1 MIPNGVYP
9 TMITFF
15 KEDNSLDFENM
26 AKLIDYYIESGVDG
40 IFAVCQS
47 SEIFFL
53 TLEERIKL
61 ARFVV
66 DYVAGRVAVVA
77 SGHISDNL
85 EEQANEL
92 NQIARTGVDAVVW
105 VSNRLCGE
113 NEDEDK
119 WIENAQ
125 RLIDLMDK
133 NIPLGVYECPY
144 PYKRLMSEKM
154 IQWCI
159 ESKRFSFLKDTSCDT
174 GIIQKRIN
182 QMKGTEFKLFNANT
196 ATLLTSIK
204 AGASGFSGVMGNFHP
219 EKYVRLMK
227 TQDERLQD
235 FLSLCSLIE
244 TRTYPVS
251 AKYYTQL
258 MGMGNKLATRSKNTA
273 DFTSSYMLEV
283 EALYN
288 LDKNSSEN

>member
-15 KEDNSLDFENM
+15 KEDNSLDFESM
-26 AKLIDYYIESGVDG
+26 ARLIDYYIESGVDG

-47 SEIFFL
+47 SEMFFL
-53 TLEERIKL
+53 TLEERTKL

-85 EEQANEL
+85 EDQANEL
-92 NQIARTGVDAVVW
+92 NEMVKTGIDAVVW
-105 VSNRLCGE
+105 VSNRLC
-113 NEDEDK
+113 NEDENEDK

-125 RLIDLMDK
+125 RLIDLTDK

-144 PYKRLMSEKM
+144 PYKRLMSEKI

-159 ESKRFSFLKDTSCDT
+159 ESKRFSFLKDTSCDMDV
-174 GIIQKRIN
+174 IKKRIE
-182 QMKGTEFKLFNANT
+182 MTKGTGFKLYNANT
-196 ATLLTSIK
+196 ATLLASLK

-219 EKYVRLMK
+219 EKYVQLMK
-227 TQDERLQD
+227 TNDERLQD

-244 TRTYPVS
+244 LRTYPIS
-251 AKYYTQL
+251 AKYFTQL
-258 MGMGNKLATRSKNTA
+258 MGMGNSLKTRSKSIT
-273 DFTSSYMLEV
+273 DFTSSNMIEV
-283 EALYN
+283 EAVYN
-288 LDKNSSEN
+288 LDQNWL